1 MQKKV
6 SFANS
11 VYQKP
16 HEYSRNMENVLRC
29 PVLAG
34 STLLLTQDHARY
46 PLFDFYP
53 WQTSNFLLFLC
64 EGCTVKF
71 SYRYVVHEEP
81 QLV

>member
-1 MQKKV
+1 MHDMRKDTCLHV
-6 SFANS
+6 WSLNTMN
-11 VYQKP
+11 Y
-16 HEYSRNMENVLRC
+16 E
-29 PVLAG
+29 
-34 STLLLTQDHARY
+34 LTQDHARY

-81 QLV
+81 QLVNKMKN